1 MQPVLPL
8 IGFQEGK
15 TTFYGP
21 AVQVKE
27 SDYPSEEEQDAR
39 RIKAKEEMTNIGQDE
54 RDRRRYAG
62 EIAYKVTI
70 AYALL
75 SSLFLDDGSF
85 SGHLVRFAVV
95 LPLFFAAGYTK
106 SADSGLWNIAQGGFW
121 DVDGTGI
128 RKIEDED
135 LATAF
140 MTKVNGM
147 NIDTVKDAV
156 IVSGIFAALPYDVT
170 GKLAAVTLCLGS
182 LYLLNGK
189 IPKDV

>member
-85 SGHLVRFAVV
+85 SGHMARFAVV

-106 SADSGLWNIAQGGFW
+106 SADSGL
-121 DVDGTGI
+121 
-128 RKIEDED
+128 
-135 LATAF
+135 
-140 MTKVNGM
+140 
-147 NIDTVKDAV
+147 
-156 IVSGIFAALPYDVT
+156 
-170 GKLAAVTLCLGS
+170 
-182 LYLLNGK
+182 
-189 IPKDV
+189 